1 MASRSRCRP
10 PIFETD
16 LSPKAE
22 GDAVIPSGLP
32 SALMSPAL
40 RVGITHLPV
49 VARCIELTDHD
60 AAEGDQRPLTLL
72 VGQEIP
78 ELVEPRRPE
87 DGRARGGAV
96 TAAAR
101 DMVDLPGPPDDGCGS
116 TRPDAAS
123 RRARLW
129 ACPQSPV
136 KEPGW
141 G

>member
-1 MASRSRCRP
+1 MASRSRCSSR
-10 PIFETD
+10 IFDTD
-16 LSPKAE
+16 LSPKAGGE
-22 GDAVIPSGLP
+22 AVTPSGLP

-49 VARCIELTDHD
+49 VARRVELTDHD

-78 ELVEPRRPE
+78 ELVEPRRPD

-101 DMVDLPGPPDDGCGS
+101 DMVDLPGPPGDGRGS
-116 TRPDAAS
+116 IPPDAAS

-129 ACPQSPV
+129 ACPQGPV

>member
-22 GDAVIPSGLP
+22 GDAVTPSGLP
-32 SALMSPAL
+32 SGLMSPAL

-60 AAEGDQRPLTLL
+60 AAESDQGPLTLL
-72 VGQEIP
+72 VGQEAP
-78 ELVEPRRPE
+78 ELVEPRWPD

-96 TAAAR
+96 TAAAC
-101 DMVDLPGPPDDGCGS
+101 DMVDLPGPPGVGNGS
-116 TRPDAAS
+116 IPPDAAN

-129 ACPQSPV
+129 ACLQDAV
-136 KEPGW
+136 KEPRW

>member
-1 MASRSRCRP
+1 MASRSRCTSR
-10 PIFETD
+10 IFEAD
-16 LSPKAE
+16 LSPKAA

-49 VARCIELTDHD
+49 VARCIELTDDD

-72 VGQEIP
+72 VGQETP
-78 ELVEPRRPE
+78 ELVEPRWPD

-101 DMVDLPGPPDDGCGS
+101 DMVDLPGPPEGGHGS
-116 TRPDAAS
+116 IPPDTAGH
-123 RRARLW
+123 RARLW
-129 ACPQSPV
+129 ACLPDPV
-136 KEPGW
+136 KQQGW

>member
-1 MASRSRCRP
+1 MASRSRCTSR
-10 PIFETD
+10 IFEAD
-16 LSPKAE
+16 LSPKAA
-22 GDAVIPSGLP
+22 GDAVTPPGLP
-32 SALMSPAL
+32 SALMSSAL

-49 VARCIELTDHD
+49 GARCIELTDDD

-78 ELVEPRRPE
+78 ELVEPRWP
-87 DGRARGGAV
+87 DNGRARGGAV

-101 DMVDLPGPPDDGCGS
+101 DMGDLLRPPGGGHGPIP
-116 TRPDAAS
+116 PDAAS
-123 RRARLW
+123 HRARLS
-129 ACPQSPV
+129 ASPQGPV